1 MCRWLFFVCLAFCF
15 TADAQNLVPNPG
27 FEEYKRCPHSTADIG
42 VLKDWY
48 QPTAGTT
55 DYFNVCAERTFA
67 GVPHNIFGYQQAHN
81 GNGYIGLATR
91 LQNNYREYISIK
103 LKSPLQ
109 NGKKYIVKFFVS
121 LANTSQF
128 CASDIQ
134 VLFSY
139 SPVKLFSH
147 YNMKYDAQLNSDGK
161 VPIKDTA
168 NWTEVKWVYTAQ
180 GDEKYMTIGNFYDDK
195 QTGAKKMYS
204 KKSMPLASYDGQIYY
219 YIDDVC
225 ISVMNAD
232 SSCNCNE
239 EPDVVETV
247 PVKQDTS
254 IVAPPVY
261 VANKD
266 IVLNNIFFETG
277 LAILLPSS
285 FTELDKLAMYLLS
298 NTSSS
303 IEINGY
309 TDADG
314 TEKNNKQL
322 SYARAKAVA
331 NYLMLKGISEK
342 RILYNGI
349 GSANPIALNNTPEGK
364 AKNRRVEFKITQ

>member
-1 MCRWLFFVCLAFCF
+1 M
-15 TADAQNLVPNPG
+15 PNPS
-27 FEEYKRCPHSTADIG
+27 FEEYKRCPRNTADIG

-91 LQNNYREYISIK
+91 LQNNYREYISVK
-103 LKSPLQ
+103 LKSSLKD
-109 NGKKYIVKFFVS
+109 GMKYVVKFFVS

-134 VLFSY
+134 VLFSP

-147 YNMKYDAQLNSDGK
+147 YNMKYDAQLNSDCNA
-161 VPIKDTA
+161 PIKDTA
-168 NWTEVKWVYTAQ
+168 NWTEVKWVYTAK
-180 GDEKYMTIGNFYDDK
+180 GDEKFMTIGNFYDDK
-195 QTGAKKMYS
+195 RTGAKKMYT
-204 KKSMPLASYDGQIYY
+204 KKSMPFASYDGQIYY

-225 ISVMNAD
+225 VSAMNAD

-239 EPDVVETV
+239 EQDTV
-247 PVKQDTS
+247 KELAIKKDTS
-254 IVAPPVY
+254 IIAPPVFL
-261 VANKD
+261 ANKE
-266 IVLNNIFFETG
+266 IVLDNIFFETG
-277 LAILLPSS
+277 MAILLPSS
-285 FTELDKLAMYLLS
+285 FAELDKLAMCLLS
-298 NTSSS
+298 NAASS

-331 NYLMLKGISEK
+331 NYLMLKGISDK
-342 RILYNGI
+342 RISYNGL
-349 GSANPIALNNTPEGK
+349 GSINPIASNNTIEGK
-364 AKNRRVEFKITQ
+364 AMNRRVEFKIIQ